1 MLFDIKNVLV
11 VPVLEPVPVPT
22 CTPFWYIFPLTYKLP
37 PIPAPPVTTNAPV
50 VVETDWV
57 LFDIKNVLV
66 VPVLE
71 PVPVPTCTPFWY
83 IFPLTYKLPPIPAP
97 PVTTNAPVVVDIEL
111 SVFVIPTALG
121 TIPPVKTL
129 LLTVS
134 ELFWPEITVI

>member
-83 IFPLTYKLPPIPAP
+83 IFPLTYKLPPMPAP
-97 PVTTNAPVVVDIEL
+97 PVTTNAPVLVLVLEVVLVIEIAAL
-111 SVFVIPTALG
+111 VEPPLPVTVCSVLVFHIVI
-121 TIPPVKTL
+121 
-129 LLTVS
+129 
-134 ELFWPEITVI
+134 